1 MKFDNKEL
9 ILNLKD
15 AYCCAEF
22 IEKFLQSDNKV
33 KLKLLAQQRKYLL
46 DELHASQRRIDC
58 LDYLMYKLKE

>member
-1 MKFDNKEL
+1 MNFDNKEL
-9 ILNLKD
+9 IQNLKD
-15 AYCCAEF
+15 VNCCAEF

-46 DELHASQRRIDC
+46 DELHASQRRINC

>member
-1 MKFDNKEL
+1 MDFNSKKL
-9 ILNLKD
+9 IQNLKD
-15 AYCCAEF
+15 ANCCAEF

-46 DELHASQRRIDC
+46 DELHTSQRRIDC